1 MSKMC
6 NTAYCVAAIQQ
17 AVSKSDPN
25 ILYSLFI
32 NTYLLNRSINFI
44 QAEFL
49 LLTDFKMAVYGSICV
64 LHHEHYCVKINTVK
78 LKCLETRVLFHFTA
92 SSWFRMQER
101 VLCERPLTHA
111 TTGRHTY
118 WEQQHRISKEPFT
131 QDVFLCSKTARRSV
145 TFAGVSRHTFQSF
158 TVLTWHGLF
167 RNTAQDTVWN
177 IYARLF
183 VCILYKYFVKM

>member
-6 NTAYCVAAIQQ
+6 NEIKCAIQHTVLQ
-17 AVSKSDPN
+17 QYSKLLVN
-25 ILYSLFI
+25 LTLIFYKSLFI

-49 LLTDFKMAVYGSICV
+49 LLTDFKMAVYGSISV
-64 LHHEHYCVKINTVK
+64 LHREHNCVKLNTVK

-145 TFAGVSRHTFQSF
+145 RLQASPDTLFKVS
-158 TVLTWHGLF
+158 LF
-167 RNTAQDTVWN
+167 
-177 IYARLF
+177 
-183 VCILYKYFVKM
+183 